1 VNVVV
6 VKTTTTS
13 NFSKNLLTSPKVC
26 AIIVL
31 QGSHLYEQKGGNA
44 TMPRKKKITTFGD
57 FVREK
62 RMEKG
67 MTARE
72 LAKAL
77 GISPVY
83 MCDIEKNR
91 SCAIDELLDKLIL
104 ILALDESGT
113 RQMYDLVAIARK
125 SVSPDLHNYIMGRQ
139 LVQTA
144 LREANKHQIP
154 DEKWEQFIRE
164 ITAKEDE

>member
-1 VNVVV
+1 MPKKR
-6 VKTTTTS
+6 KT
-13 NFSKNLLTSPKVC
+13 
-26 AIIVL
+26 
-31 QGSHLYEQKGGNA
+31 
-44 TMPRKKKITTFGD
+44 MTFGD

-62 RMEKG
+62 RVEKG

-72 LAKAL
+72 LAKNL

-91 SCAIDELLDKLIL
+91 SCAVDELLDKLIL
-104 ILALDESGT
+104 IFSLVESEI

-125 SVSPDLHNYIMGRQ
+125 TVSPDLHNYIMGKQ

-154 DEKWEQFIRE
+154 DEKWEQFIKE
-164 ITAKEDE
+164 ITAKEE